1 MVQYRIQLQKYM
13 LYYFITEKSDA
24 SIKLKYD
31 TVKNIVCYFILDT
44 DISVYNDTIISHFA
58 MGSIGY
64 LYLTFLSSSIT
75 IKYEN
80 INDDVGITGREL
92 YILRIDP
99 LNQKIMPYKPAS
111 IETDVSIHIYYIK
124 RNMYY

>member
-1 MVQYRIQLQKYM
+1 
-13 LYYFITEKSDA
+13 
-24 SIKLKYD
+24 
-31 TVKNIVCYFILDT
+31 
-44 DISVYNDTIISHFA
+44 

-75 IKYEN
+75 TKYEN

-111 IETDVSIHIYYIK
+111 IETDVGIRIYYIK
-124 RNMYY
+124 RNMYYQ

>member
-1 MVQYRIQLQKYM
+1 
-13 LYYFITEKSDA
+13 
-24 SIKLKYD
+24 
-31 TVKNIVCYFILDT
+31 
-44 DISVYNDTIISHFA
+44 
-58 MGSIGY
+58 MGSIAY

-111 IETDVSIHIYYIK
+111 IETDVRINIYYIK
-124 RNMYY
+124 RDMYYQ

>member
-1 MVQYRIQLQKYM
+1 
-13 LYYFITEKSDA
+13 
-24 SIKLKYD
+24 
-31 TVKNIVCYFILDT
+31 
-44 DISVYNDTIISHFA
+44 
-58 MGSIGY
+58 MGSIAY

-75 IKYEN
+75 TRYEN

-124 RNMYY
+124 RNMYYQ